1 MAAARHVGLRS
12 PEIAARLRLA
22 TLALRVLVAP
32 SQAAGVGRRCRDPST
47 VALMA
52 LMALMA
58 HGGAVARS
66 DVAAPQPRLS
76 AVRRPPPAVRH
87 APSAV
92 MTPVLRISGNAPSP
106 NGVPPVPRN
115 VDPRGT
121 SNAQRPSS

>member
-12 PEIAARLRLA
+12 PEIAARLRPA

-52 LMALMA
+52 

-76 AVRRPPPAVRH
+76 AVRRPPPAMLH
-87 APSAV
+87 PLS
-92 MTPVLRISGNAPSP
+92 
-106 NGVPPVPRN
+106 
-115 VDPRGT
+115 
-121 SNAQRPSS
+121 